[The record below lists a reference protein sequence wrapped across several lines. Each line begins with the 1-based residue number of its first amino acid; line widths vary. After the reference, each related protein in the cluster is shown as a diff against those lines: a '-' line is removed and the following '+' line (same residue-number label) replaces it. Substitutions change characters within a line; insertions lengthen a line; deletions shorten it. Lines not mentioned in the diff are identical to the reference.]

1 MKNSMQ
7 LKFGLVALAFSLILA
22 ACSEQ
27 PVVETVQLDEPEPR
41 FVDLSRYESNLNGR
55 SSDGNYAVLM
65 AEYLTAAES
74 GEVGS
79 VVVFQDVGNKQLEG
93 DFVPALSALTD
104 GTPDISYYMDENR
117 PPSDVAVGVSSAAI
131 DRAMATWDDV
141 TCSDL
146 GMFEVP
152 YDGRPTGYISAL
164 IGFGGSLAYSA
175 DLVHCG
181 WMPALFF
188 DFLAPG
194 GSTSILGV
202 TFTIVFTD
210 GAGNLVD
217 TDGNGKYDV
226 AFREIYYNDNFLWND
241 RASVDIESIALH
253 EAGHGLSQAHFG
265 KAFVTPKNGK
275 LHFAPKA
282 VMNAGYFGG
291 VQTDLTGTDKGG
303 HCSNW
308 GQWPNN

>member
-1 MKNSMQ
+1 MRNSMH
-7 LKFGLVALAFSLILA
+7 LKIGLA
-22 ACSEQ
+22 ALVFSFMFTACNRQ
-27 PVVETVQLDEPEPR
+27 PVVETVQLEAPEPR
-41 FVDLSRYESNLNGR
+41 FIDLSRYESNFNGR
-55 SSDGNYAVLM
+55 SASGNYAVLK
-65 AEYLTAAES
+65 AEYITAAES
-74 GEVGS
+74 GEVGAE
-79 VVVFQDVGNKQLEG
+79 VYFQNVGNKQLEG

-104 GTPDISYYMDENR
+104 GTPDISYYIDQNR
-117 PPSDVAVGVSSAAI
+117 PSADVSVGVSTAAI
-131 DRAMATWDDV
+131 DRAMGTWDDA

-152 YDGRPTGYISAL
+152 YDGRTTGFISGL
-164 IGFGGSLAYSA
+164 LGFGGSSLFVA
-175 DLVHCG
+175 DVLHCG

-194 GSTSILGV
+194 GSSSILGV

-210 GAGNLVD
+210 AAGNLVD

-226 AFREIYYNDNFLWND
+226 AWREIYYNDNFPWND
-241 RASVDIESIALH
+241 GGTVDIESIALH

-265 KAFVTPKNGK
+265 KAFATPGNGI

-291 VQTDLTGTDKGG
+291 VETDLTGTDMGG